1 MKPEELYQEL
11 KLAAQ
16 RLGVAVEE
24 HNFREAG
31 VRVVSGLCVVHGNRL
46 FIMDKHK
53 SVQKKIRI
61 LSAALSAMPLD
72 EIYIMPAVREL
83 IARHADESL
92 QEEGG

>member
-31 VRVVSGLCVVHGNRL
+31 VRVVSGLCVVHGKRL
-46 FIMDKHK
+46 FMDKHK
-53 SVQKKIRI
+53 SVQKKIRSERRC
-61 LSAALSAMPLD
+61 LKCRSTSLH
-72 EIYIMPAVREL
+72 YPAVRNSSQNTPMNP
-83 IARHADESL
+83 A
-92 QEEGG
+92 EGG

>member
-11 KLAAQ
+11 KLVAE
-16 RLGVAVEE
+16 RLGITVEE

-31 VRVVSGLCVVHGNRL
+31 VRVVSGLCAVHGKRL

-61 LSAALSAMPLD
+61 LSASLSEMPLD
-72 EIYIMPAVREL
+72 EVYIIPAVREL
-83 IARHADESL
+83 IAKHADESV
-92 QEEGG
+92 QEGG